1 MKGQL
6 ARSAMEL
13 VENAAAAGM
22 DKPWELLNLSPREI
36 QLQLRAHCARMEMLR
51 QNTGLLAWLTG
62 RYVLAAFHAPR
73 RYPRRPD
80 GFTQVRRA
88 MNDEEMKRVFCA
100 LAQQRR
106 E

>member
-13 VENAAAAGM
+13 VENAAAAGV
-22 DKPWELLNLSPREI
+22 DQPWALLKLSPMEI
-36 QLQLRAHCARMEMLR
+36 RLQLRAHCARMER
-51 QNTGLLAWLTG
+51 QQQGTDLLAWMTG

-73 RYPRRPD
+73 RYPRRPE
-80 GFTQVRRA
+80 FFLTRHSA
-88 MNDEEMKRVFCA
+88 MSDEEMKRVFCA